1 MDIRVDQWFRGRSY
15 ITYTTCLSV
24 GFISL
29 LAAQTCATPL
39 LAANPSSM
47 PPAIEILA
55 LSRGRGV
62 PKATSEIFQVI
73 INRINAAL
81 AAGSVTSVTKATI
94 GLEGETRLCIEF
106 RDHLSF
112 TVLSNEFRDIAKD
125 VDLLQINEVNCQ
137 KN

>member
-1 MDIRVDQWFRGRSY
+1 
-15 ITYTTCLSV
+15 
-24 GFISL
+24 
-29 LAAQTCATPL
+29 
-39 LAANPSSM
+39 M

-73 INRINAAL
+73 TNRASAAL
-81 AAGSVTSVTKATI
+81 AAGSVTSVTQATI
-94 GLEGETRLCIEF
+94 GLEGETRLCIVF

-112 TVLSNEFRDIAKD
+112 TSLSNEIRNIAKD
-125 VDLLQINEVNCQ
+125 VDLLQINETDCP